1 MVYIEEFPA
10 KLQLYFHI
18 KTFFY
23 KKSKERCVFCWV
35 FVLYSTHLI
44 VPLHRFSTNNVQIM
58 LLEKIEVL
66 LGEVRAMQASN
77 AEEIENLRLKYLS
90 KKGEISQLMNDF
102 RNVAADQKKAVG
114 IKINELKQIALQRL
128 NEMKAQVEAQESG
141 TDDIDLTRT
150 SYPISLGTRHPLTI
164 VRNQIVDI
172 FHRMGFT
179 LAEGSEIDDD
189 LHVFTKL
196 NFAADHP
203 ARDMQD
209 TFFIETTPDDVTKN
223 VILRSHTSNDQSHYM
238 ETHQPPIRV
247 ICPGRVYR
255 NEAISARAHCFFHQI
270 EGLYVDKNVSFTDLK
285 QVLLTFARELFGAD
299 TKIRLRP
306 SYFPFTEPS
315 AEMDISCHICGGKG
329 CGFCKH
335 TGWVEILGCG
345 MVDPNVLEACG
356 IDSKVYTG
364 YAFGLGVER
373 ITNLKY
379 HVADLRM
386 FSEND
391 VQFLRQFEAAH

>member
-1 MVYIEEFPA
+1 MKPSNFWQKYNFISINFFISLKNITFA
-10 KLQLYFHI
+10 M
-18 KTFFY
+18 FFY
-23 KKSKERCVFCWV
+23 KLVNK
-35 FVLYSTHLI
+35 LY
-44 VPLHRFSTNNVQIM
+44 NYNM
-58 LLEKIEVL
+58 LEKIEEL
-66 LGEVRAMQASN
+66 LKEVNNLTASN
-77 AEEIENLRLKYLS
+77 AEEIEQLRLKYLS
-90 KKGEISQLMNDF
+90 KKGEITALMADF
-102 RNVAADQKKAVG
+102 RNVPADQKKVVG
-114 IKINELKQIALQRL
+114 MKINELKQAALQKINDL
-128 NEMKAQVEAQESG
+128 KEQNAEAEESA
-141 TDDIDLTRT
+141 DDIDLTR
-150 SYPISLGTRHPLTI
+150 SAYPISLGTRHPLTI
-164 VRNQIVDI
+164 VKNQIIDI
-172 FHRMGFT
+172 FQRMGFT
-179 LAEGSEIDDD
+179 LAEGPEIDDD

-209 TFFIETTPDDVTKN
+209 TFFIEQNAKDVTKN
-223 VILRSHTSNDQSHYM
+223 ILLRSHTSNDQSRIM
-238 ETHQPPIRV
+238 ERQQPPIRV

-255 NEAISARAHCFFHQI
+255 NEAISARAHCFFHQL

-285 QVLLTFARELFGAD
+285 QVLLTFARELFGPD

-315 AEMDISCHICGGKG
+315 AEMDISCQICGGKG

-364 YAFGLGVER
+364 YAFGLGIER

-379 HVADLRM
+379 RVADLRM

-391 VQFLRQFEAAH
+391 VRFLDEFVAAD